1 MSFVKDHINA
11 IVISPVSN
19 EIRNL
24 VTGVFKNM

>member
-11 IVISPVSN
+11 TVISLVSN